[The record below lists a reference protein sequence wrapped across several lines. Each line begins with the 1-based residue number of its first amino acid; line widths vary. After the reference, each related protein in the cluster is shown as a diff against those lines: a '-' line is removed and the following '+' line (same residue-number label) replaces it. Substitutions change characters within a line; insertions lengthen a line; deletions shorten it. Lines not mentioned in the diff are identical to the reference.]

1 MAFAVSKN
9 TIAMRTSDQQSSE
22 MHATEHASQS
32 ITQPLQTNL
41 NQKVITELE
50 SLFDFVPPQRLSRKL
65 RYIFLSYM
73 HYERDLPL
81 DIDKTIMDMQVLM
94 EFLDTASDEG

>member
-1 MAFAVSKN
+1 
-9 TIAMRTSDQQSSE
+9 MRTSDQQSKDVQ
-22 MHATEHASQS
+22 ASQS

-65 RYIFLSYM
+65 RYIFMSYL

-94 EFLDTASDEG
+94 EFLDTASDEGIS